1 MCACVTV
8 WLNDL
13 HRGADEACTFK
24 KRTARVSERGK
35 GRAEPGE
42 RGEIN
47 RRPLPSLFCD
57 DVWSAGGPLCM
68 GGRRWRAGERERM
81 LNSLLTRLIDSVASL
96 YASLSSPHTQFFF
109 FSLCSLPL
117 IVCAERHLESSS
129 NRFPTCCRDT
139 LVTHSMACLP
149 FSLPAIVYLPLVLSA
164 NDPVVPI
171 PSGSSASRRI
181 LKYNQGVTL
190 LSFYHVASDHMSE

>member
-109 FSLCSLPL
+109 FFSLCSLPL

-139 LVTHSMACLP
+139 LVTHSNGLFAFFSPCYRLFTARP
-149 FSLPAIVYLPLVLSA
+149 FSQRPSCTDPLRFLSQPAYIKIQPRCHS
-164 NDPVVPI
+164 P
-171 PSGSSASRRI
+171 
-181 LKYNQGVTL
+181 QL
-190 LSFYHVASDHMSE
+190 LSCCV